1 VISRVA
7 VGLASLALV
16 AGPVLAAT
24 PAHAVLARPN
34 VAAGHA
40 STIAGCVTGTA
51 KPVGRYGHDPATITP
66 AVQAK
71 VQGQLNA
78 ETTTLKADAE
88 RTAARDLVRGRVTTT
103 VPVLPAQ
110 IHVPVV
116 IHIIHGTHK
125 KDRNVSR
132 SAARNLFRILKAGYA
147 GKQDPTMVPTGVMFR
162 LAKVTVSRN
171 DSWYHARP
179 GTRADK
185 QMKRKLHRGQKN
197 MLNIY
202 LNSVSEPDGALLGF
216 SRFPWAAARQPKLDG
231 ITINVASMPGG
242 RAHAYNLGD
251 TVIHESGHWLGL
263 FHTFQGGCEAP
274 GDGVADTPAEA
285 EPSFKCNKTRDTC
298 PTPLPAGWV
307 QGDPLPAPEL
317 DPVTDFMDYSYD
329 TCMNHFTPGQR
340 TRMVT
345 AFLRYRAVH

>member
-7 VGLASLALV
+7 VGLAALALA
-16 AGPVLAAT
+16 AGPVLSAT
-24 PAHAVLARPN
+24 PADAVVARPGTV
-34 VAAGHA
+34 VARPSAL
-40 STIAGCVTGTA
+40 AGCVTGTA
-51 KPVGRYGHDPATITP
+51 KPVGRYAHDPATVST

-78 ETTTLKADAE
+78 ETTALKAGAE
-88 RTAARDLVRGRVTTT
+88 RTAAREFVQGRVAAT

-132 SAARNLFRILKAGYA
+132 PAARNLFRILKAGYA
-147 GKQDPTMVPTGVMFR
+147 GKEDPTMTPTGVIFR

-179 GTRADK
+179 NTRADK
-185 QMKRKLHRGQKN
+185 QMKRKLHRGKTN

-202 LNSVSEPDGALLGF
+202 LNNVEEPDGALLGF
-216 SRFPWAAARQPKLDG
+216 SRFPWAVARQPKLDG

-242 RAHAYNLGD
+242 KAHGYNLGD

-263 FHTFQGGCEAP
+263 FHTFQGGCEPP

-285 EPSFKCNKTRDTC
+285 EPSFKCDKTRDTC
-298 PTPLPAGWV
+298 PTPLPPGWM

-317 DPVTDFMDYSYD
+317 DPVTNFMDYSYD